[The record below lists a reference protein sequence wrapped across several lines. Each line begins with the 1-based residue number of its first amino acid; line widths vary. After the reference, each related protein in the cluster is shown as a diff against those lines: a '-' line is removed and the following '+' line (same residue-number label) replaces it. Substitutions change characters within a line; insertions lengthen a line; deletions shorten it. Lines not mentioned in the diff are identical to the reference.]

1 MELRRI
7 SKLVV
12 IAGALVICLVKF
24 VIRPMNHAGQP
35 MNFFLGVAPNL
46 FSSFLVPF
54 VAFWFFSGR
63 EFLIARIFRIQ
74 SLADLRFV
82 CLIGFAM
89 LVVNEY
95 FQLIPIFGR
104 TFDYFDI
111 IFSIVG
117 LSVSYFVFGKIYDRT
132 MPIILPGN
140 DQLL

>member
-7 SKLVV
+7 SKLIV
-12 IAGALVICLVKF
+12 IAGALLICLVKF
-24 VIRPMNHAGQP
+24 VIRPVYHSGQS

-46 FSSFLVPF
+46 FSSFLIPF

-74 SLADLRFV
+74 SIADLRFV
-82 CLIGFAM
+82 CLICFAM

-95 FQLIPIFGR
+95 FQLMPVFGR

-111 IFSIVG
+111 IFSIIG
-117 LSVSYFVFGKIYDRT
+117 LSASYFVFGKIYNKIFHRYY
-132 MPIILPGN
+132 PN
-140 DQLL
+140 